1 MTQLAERVL
10 KLLGKFPKSRYELQA
25 ELGVYNEKGIA
36 VCPSER
42 DVRRAIA
49 ELRDL
54 GYNIASSSDTQG
66 YWLGNEA
73 DKERTIKELK
83 SRAMKLLKTADA
95 LEKGPDIGQV
105 NMEV

>member
-1 MTQLAERVL
+1 MSPLARRVWNL
-10 KLLGKFPKSRYELQA
+10 LADEPQSRFDLQSKLA
-25 ELGVYNEKGIA
+25 VWTEKGIA
-36 VCPSER
+36 ICPSER

-54 GYNIASSSDTQG
+54 GYNVASSSDKKG
-66 YWLGNEA
+66 YWRGTKA

>member
-25 ELGVYNEKGIA
+25 ELGVYNKKGIG

-66 YWLGNEA
+66 YWLGDEA

>member
-1 MTQLAERVL
+1 MTPLAEKVL
-10 KLLGKFPKSRYELQA
+10 NMLTEEPQSRYELQGRLA
-25 ELGVYNEKGIA
+25 VYNEKGIG